1 MQYIHMYIY
10 YEYNYISIYMSL
22 SIRKLAMGAK
32 KRPAAI
38 KRPAARTRQ
47 AS

>member
-1 MQYIHMYIY
+1 MHTECVHRSNGLYAAYFV
-10 YEYNYISIYMSL
+10 SL
-22 SIRKLAMGAK
+22 SIRKLAMGVK

-38 KRPAARTRQ
+38 KRPAARTRE